1 MNTPSIEESI
11 QLFIADIEGYRLKRT
26 AKQYRTAL
34 VSFSRVL
41 TESFALDI
49 ENDTSDQIPLKS
61 VSEFLQYLKTTRV
74 IEDD

>member
-11 QLFIADIEGYRLKRT
+11 QLFIADIEGYRVKRT

-61 VSEFLQYLKTTRV
+61 VSEFLQ
-74 IEDD
+74 